1 MTPSRV
7 NDVKTASYFE
17 FPDIKADKKYNAA
30 LQKFMLSFKNI
41 YSPNINA
48 SNLMFLTGPTKCG
61 KSYLLH

>member
-7 NDVKTASYFE
+7 TDVKTASE
-17 FPDIKADKKYNAA
+17 FQFPVIKADKKYNAA
-30 LQKFMLSFKNI
+30 LQKYMLSFKNI

-61 KSYLLH
+61 KSYFLH